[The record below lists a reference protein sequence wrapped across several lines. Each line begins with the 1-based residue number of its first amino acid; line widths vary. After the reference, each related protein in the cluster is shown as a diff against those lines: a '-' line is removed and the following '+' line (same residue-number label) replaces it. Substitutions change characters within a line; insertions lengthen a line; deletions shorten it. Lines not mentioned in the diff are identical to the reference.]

1 MPRKRAAGFDNQREL
16 IIEQAATLFA
26 CNGFPGTSMNEVA
39 EACGLSKASLYHYVS
54 DKYQL
59 LMYIC
64 EGHIERL
71 CALVEEIGSQQLA
84 PQERLR
90 LLVQRFVEEY
100 ADAQNAHRVLTE
112 DVRFLNQVDQQ
123 RILDGERKVVEAMA
137 QAMIAVRPELDASK
151 MAKPLT
157 MLLFGMINWMFMWL
171 KPDGA
176 LTHARMAAVVSDLLF
191 GGIDAVRL
199 DPIDSDQGS
208 RDSSKDESKDGS
220 KDGSKLSN
228 KVSNKVSSKAGK

>member
-1 MPRKRAAGFDNQREL
+1 MDIVERNRLMPRKRAAGFDNQREL

-26 CNGFPGTSMNEVA
+26 RNGFPGTSMNEVA
-39 EACGLSKASLYHYVS
+39 QACDLSKASLYHYVS

-71 CALVEEIGSQQLA
+71 CALVDEVGSQQLA
-84 PQERLR
+84 PEERLR
-90 LLVQRFVEEY
+90 LMVQRFVEEY
-100 ADAQNAHRVLTE
+100 ADAQNEHRVLTE
-112 DVRFLNQVDQQ
+112 DVRFLNEADQQ
-123 RILDGERKVVEAMA
+123 RILGGERKVVDAMA

-171 KPDGA
+171 KPDGE

-191 GGIDAVRL
+191 GGIGAVRL
-199 DPIDSDQGS
+199 EDIGSNQGNE
-208 RDSSKDESKDGS
+208 DSSQLSSKVGS
-220 KDGSKLSN
+220 KGRK
-228 KVSNKVSSKAGK
+228 

>member
-1 MPRKRAAGFDNQREL
+1 M
-16 IIEQAATLFA
+16 
-26 CNGFPGTSMNEVA
+26 
-39 EACGLSKASLYHYVS
+39 
-54 DKYQL
+54 
-59 LMYIC
+59 
-64 EGHIERL
+64 
-71 CALVEEIGSQQLA
+71 
-84 PQERLR
+84 
-90 LLVQRFVEEY
+90 
-100 ADAQNAHRVLTE
+100 
-112 DVRFLNQVDQQ
+112 RFLNQVDQQ

>member
-26 CNGFPGTSMNEVA
+26 RNGFPGTSMNEVA

-71 CALVEEIGSQQLA
+71 CALVDEVARLDLA
-84 PQERLR
+84 PEPRLR
-90 LLVQRFVEEY
+90 LMVQRFVEEY
-100 ADAQNAHRVLTE
+100 ADAQNEHRVLTE
-112 DVRFLNQVDQQ
+112 DVRFLEAKDQK
-123 RILDGERKVVEAMA
+123 RILGGERKVVEAMA
-137 QAMIAVRPELDASK
+137 QVMIGVRPELEAGK

-171 KPDGA
+171 KPDGE
-176 LTHARMAAVVSDLLF
+176 LTHERMAVVVSDLLF
-191 GGIDAVRL
+191 GGIGAVNL
-199 DPIDSDQGS
+199 DVANHKKEAEKKP
-208 RDSSKDESKDGS
+208 
-220 KDGSKLSN
+220 
-228 KVSNKVSSKAGK
+228 KAKQMETKQQR

>member
-1 MPRKRAAGFDNQREL
+1 
-16 IIEQAATLFA
+16 
-26 CNGFPGTSMNEVA
+26 MNEVA

>member
-1 MPRKRAAGFDNQREL
+1 MRPALAL
-16 IIEQAATLFA
+16 AVLFA
-26 CNGFPGTSMNEVA
+26 AACLSPSPDGALVA
-39 EACGLSKASLYHYVS
+39 TASKDSTLRVWDVATGLCAA
-54 DKYQL
+54 
-59 LMYIC
+59 IC